1 MAGAVP
7 LGYVAGVLALVLGG
21 CTFFGFGGEDSPRG
35 YTLEVERALEPP
47 SAQAR
52 ERVLEVVPFR
62 ITPRYRDRVWV
73 YRGADSWYPAEE
85 EQAFL
90 LPPQVLVTE
99 QVSDYLRHSGLFG
112 AVVEG
117 ESRLRVTHLLE
128 GAVTALYGDFSD
140 PKAPRAVLEVQF
152 FLINPQVD
160 PPKSLLQTGFRTE
173 SEISEVTPQ
182 ALVQGWNKGL
192 ESILWNFENDLRRL
206 FNSPLQE

>member
-1 MAGAVP
+1 MASVAP
-7 LGYVAGVLALVLGG
+7 WGYVVGMLALVLGG
-21 CTFFGFGGEDSPRG
+21 CTFFGFGKEASPGG
-35 YTLEVERALEPP
+35 YTLEVERVLEPP
-47 SAQAR
+47 STQAR

-62 ITPRYRDRVWV
+62 ITPRYRGRVWV
-73 YRGADSWYPAEE
+73 YREADSWYPAEE

-99 QVSDYLRHSGLFG
+99 QVSGYLRHSGLFG

-140 PKAPRAVLEVQF
+140 PGAPRAVLEIQF
-152 FLINPQVD
+152 FLIDPRVE
-160 PPKSLLQTGFRTE
+160 PPKTLLQTGFRTE
-173 SEISEVTPQ
+173 AEISEVTPQ

-192 ESILWNFENDLRRL
+192 ESILWNFENDLRQL
-206 FNSPLQE
+206 FNNPL